1 MRTKN
6 FSGILFV
13 GIVLLFLAASCHKE
27 AIELSPLAKLDLVVV
42 RGDKTMNKSL
52 MTEFEARVL
61 VEYEYDTIERKCVF
75 VYSADDD
82 MYMYDV
88 TRSDVVEVRRETPFS
103 VLVEAVIDNDVLR
116 GESETLTIGDD
127 PLTISIVLHSENGG
141 HTFIDLGLPSGTL
154 WAECNLGAKKP
165 EEYGTYYAWG
175 EIATKDLFS
184 WNTYSIGNELDS
196 VTRLD
201 ASHDA
206 ATANWGD
213 NWRMPSRED
222 FDELYSS
229 CTMEW
234 TTRNNVNG
242 YQLTGPN
249 GKSIFLPAAGGRG
262 DGNIYEGGSCGF
274 YWLSSVYTDDTQ
286 FAWGFLIDA
295 DSFYETSYYRMYG
308 QTIRPVCNGQ

>member
-1 MRTKN
+1 MRMKN
-6 FSGILFV
+6 ICGILFV
-13 GIVLLFLAASCHKE
+13 GMILVLMATSCHKE
-27 AIELSPLAKLDLVVV
+27 VIELSPMAKIDIELE
-42 RGDKTMNKSL
+42 RGDKVMNKSAV
-52 MTEFEARVL
+52 TEFKASVK
-61 VEYEYDTIERKCVF
+61 VEYEYDTV
-75 VYSADDD
+75 VYEC
-82 MYMYDV
+82 MFLYDSE
-88 TRSDVVEVRRETPFS
+88 TELYICDINRSDIVEVRRETPFCI
-103 VLVEAVIDNDVLR
+103 LVETVIDNNVLR
-116 GESETLTIGDD
+116 GESETITIGEEAV
-127 PLTISIVLHSENGG
+127 TINIVLHSENGG
-141 HTFIDLGLPSGTL
+141 YTFVDLGLPSGTL

-165 EEYGTYYAWG
+165 EEYGTYFAWG

-184 WNTYSIGNELDS
+184 WNTYSIGSELDS

-206 ATANWGD
+206 ATANLGD
-213 NWRMPSRED
+213 NWRIPSRED
-222 FDELYSS
+222 FDELYST
-229 CTMEW
+229 CTREW
-234 TTRNNVNG
+234 TTRNNVYG

-308 QTIRPVCNGQ
+308 QTIRPVCNAQ